1 VWGRERVLRAAATV
15 AVGTVLGT
23 GAASARPAGALAS
36 AWPKQ
41 HVVVGYR
48 SRADLAAALRTT
60 RATVVRRLPRLHA
73 AELQPLSDPARFAA
87 AVAAQPGIEFAQP
100 LEPRRSAVVAEPS
113 LAGAPAA
120 VPEWQF
126 AAAGETAVP
135 DDVLQ
140 AAAGVTIAVVDTG
153 ADLSA
158 PDLAAK
164 APLAHDVRTGGDDVR
179 DANGHGTFVASLAA
193 GSSTNGEGMAGFGGE
208 AKLIVV
214 RAGTSDGT
222 FTDVDE
228 AAGIV
233 YAVDHGAKIVNLSMG
248 GTSTSSA
255 ERRAIEYAT
264 AHGVLLVAAAG
275 NERLLG
281 NPLEYPAALLQPAGS
296 DGAGGT
302 GLSVAASGPDGR
314 PAPFSNTGSYISLAA
329 PGVGVLGAVSALSSP
344 ADYPRTPL
352 AGARGG
358 LYGFASGTSFAAPEV
373 AGAAAL
379 VWAANPALTAAD
391 VARILKQTASGL
403 GTWTKEL
410 GYGVIDVGA
419 AVARARGQAVVLVST
434 AVRGDRIHLVW
445 SSPAAAGF
453 RVSLARDGGPARVI
467 IPQTA
472 RTDAWYR
479 AAPGHSYL
487 FGVEAIGADGG
498 TAASSWAAPVRI
510 PRAPASLT
518 VRASAKPRT
527 VGVRASVR

>member
-1 VWGRERVLRAAATV
+1 VRDWERVLRAAAAV

-23 GAASARPAGALAS
+23 GAASARQAGALAS
-36 AWPKQ
+36 AWPRE

-48 SRADLAAALRTT
+48 SRVDLAAALRAAP
-60 RATVVRRLPRLHA
+60 ATVVRNLPGLHA
-73 AELQPLSDPARFAA
+73 AELRPLSDPARFATALA
-87 AVAAQPGIEFAQP
+87 ARPGIEFVQP
-100 LEPRRSAVVAEPS
+100 LVSRRSAVVAEPS
-113 LAGAPAA
+113 LAGAPNAA
-120 VPEWQF
+120 AEWQF

-158 PDLAAK
+158 PDLSAK
-164 APLAHDVRTGGDDVR
+164 APLAHDVRTGSEDVR
-179 DANGHGTFVASLAA
+179 DGNGHGTFVASLAA
-193 GSSTNGEGMAGFGGE
+193 GSSSNGDGIAGFGGE

-233 YAVDHGAKIVNLSMG
+233 YAVDHGAKIVNLSLG
-248 GTSTSSA
+248 GTSTSST
-255 ERRAIEYAT
+255 ERRALEYAT

-275 NERLLG
+275 NDRQHG

-329 PGVGVLGAVSALSSP
+329 PGVDVLGAVSALSSP
-344 ADYPRTPL
+344 ADYPRTQL
-352 AGARGG
+352 AGAREG
-358 LYGFASGTSFAAPEV
+358 LYGFASGTSFATPEV
-373 AGAAAL
+373 SGAAAL

-391 VARILKQTASGL
+391 VTRILKQTASGL

-410 GYGVIDVGA
+410 GYGVIDVSA
-419 AVARARGQAVVLVST
+419 AVARARGQAVVLVSA
-434 AVRGDRIHLVW
+434 AVRGNRIHLVW

-467 IPQTA
+467 IARTA

-479 AAPGHSYL
+479 AALGHAYS
-487 FGVEAIGADGG
+487 FGVEAIGPDGE
-498 TAASSWAAPVRI
+498 TAADSWAAPVRI
-510 PRAPASLT
+510 AGAPASLS
-518 VRASAKPRT
+518 VRARAKARAA
-527 VGVRASVR
+527 VR